1 MMKESCLLQM
11 LDGRWPPRRCSLAGD
26 AAMWEGELST
36 ICNSPSTFAGRS
48 RPLDLPVEP
57 SLRHAPLA
65 LDRGGADAED
75 FGRLLYRESAEESKL
90 DNLHLLRV
98 YLGEQVQGVVQG
110 DEVHVALARNV
121 YVLVERELLE
131 LAAALLG
138 LVRARVVYE
147 YAAHHLRGDA
157 EEVRAVLPL
166 NLRLVYEAH
175 VRLVD
180 ERSGLQGVADALA
193 PQVARRELAQLA
205 VDDRQK
211 VVEDAA
217 VAFRQAHEE
226 SRHVLL

>member
-1 MMKESCLLQM
+1 MVNESCQLLPV
-11 LDGRWPPRRCSLAGD
+11 DGERPHGVASEVGR
-26 AAMWEGELST
+26 AAERERDYLLFT
-36 ICNSPSTFAGRS
+36 IHHSRS
-48 RPLDLPVEP
+48 LDLPVEP
-57 SLRHAPLA
+57 GLRHAPLA
-65 LDRGGADAED
+65 LDRRGADAED
-75 FGRLLYRESAEESKL
+75 FGRLLHGESAEESKL

-98 YLGEQVQGVVQG
+98 YLGEEVQGVVSG

-175 VRLVD
+175 VSLVY
-180 ERSGLQGVADALA
+180 ERRGLQGVPDALA
-193 PQVARRELAQLA
+193 PQVARRELAKLA
-205 VDDRQK
+205 VDDGQK
-211 VVEDAA
+211 LVEDAA
-217 VAFRQAHEE
+217 VAIRQANEE
-226 SRHVLL
+226 PRHVLL